1 MQSNDLFKFFSAES
15 YVSRSKISQMAREKE
30 R

>member
-1 MQSNDLFKFFSAES
+1 MQNDALFKFFSAER

>member
-1 MQSNDLFKFFSAES
+1 MQNEALLKFFSAER
-15 YVSRSKISQMAREKE
+15 YVSRSKISQMEREKE